1 MLRKSLFVLAILV
14 LTPVRAQADPDFK
27 PAMVKIFTVSS
38 YPDYAAPWNKE
49 GPQSFSGSGVVIEG
63 NRILTNAHV
72 VSYQTYLQV
81 RSHGKARKYDAFV
94 LAVSHEADLAVLGVK
109 DPAFFDGIA
118 PIAIG
123 GLPELQEPV
132 VVCGFP
138 TGGDT
143 MSMTTGVVSRIEN
156 QTYIHSL
163 MDMLAIQVDAAINP
177 GNSGGPALSEDGRIV
192 GVAMQIQEEAD
203 NIAYLIPTPVIDHFL
218 VDIDDGQLDGVPEL
232 GIFCQPTE
240 NSALQ
245 EILGMSPEMTGVL
258 VNRVVPDTAAAA
270 VLEEGDVILRIDA
283 FDVASDATIAFR
295 PHERTRFNY
304 AAQCK
309 QIGEPISFD
318 ILRRGEVRTVSMILG
333 HRIGTHS
340 LVRIEQDKPP
350 TYYIYGG
357 IVFNPLTI
365 NYLACWGSNWWNDA
379 PKALLSHLQR
389 NWKQPELQEI
399 VVLNRVLPIE
409 ANVGYHD
416 IADVQVVSIN
426 GRKIRRMQD
435 VVDIL
440 GGNTAEYV
448 DILTAKGSHII
459 LKSQDGRKAKEA
471 IQTAYDINAD
481 ISDDLL

>member
-1 MLRKSLFVLAILV
+1 MLKKSLLV
-14 LTPVRAQADPDFK
+14 LGILFIIPVCAQADSGFK
-27 PAMVKIFTVSS
+27 SAMVKIFTVSS
-38 YPDYAAPWNKE
+38 FPDYTAPWNKE

-72 VSYQTYLQV
+72 VSYETFLQV
-81 RSHGKARKYDAFV
+81 RSHGKAKKYDAFV

-109 DPAFFDGIA
+109 DTTFFDGIE
-118 PIAIG
+118 PIAVG

-156 QTYIHSL
+156 QTYIHSF

-192 GVAMQIQEEAD
+192 GVAMQTQQQAD
-203 NIAYLIPTPVIDHFL
+203 NISYLIPTPVIKHFL
-218 VDIDDGQLDGVPEL
+218 LDIDDGNFDGVPEL

-240 NSALQ
+240 NKALQ
-245 EILGMSPEMTGVL
+245 EKLGMSPEMTGVL
-258 VNRVVPDTAAAA
+258 VNRVVPETAAAA
-270 VLEEGDVILRIDA
+270 VVNEGDVILRIDE
-283 FDVASDATIAFR
+283 FDVASDATIEFR
-295 PHERTRFNY
+295 PQERTRFNF
-304 AAQCK
+304 AAQRK
-309 QIGEPISFD
+309 QIGESISLE
-318 ILRRGEVRTVSMILG
+318 ILRDGNVQNVSMILG

-340 LVRIEQDKPP
+340 LVKIEQDKQP
-350 TYYIYGG
+350 TFYIYGG

-365 NYLACWGSNWWNDA
+365 NYLECWGSNWWNEA
-379 PKALLSHLQR
+379 PKALLSHLQQ
-389 NWKQPELQEI
+389 NWKQPQLQEI

-409 ANVGYHD
+409 ENVGYHN
-416 IADVQVVSIN
+416 INDVQVISIN
-426 GRKIRRMQD
+426 GRNISRMKD

-440 GGNTAEYV
+440 GKNTDEYV

-459 LKSQDGRKAKEA
+459 LKSQDGLKAKDA
-471 IQTAYDINAD
+471 IKAVYDIKSD